1 MQSQLILQKEL
12 NMNKSK
18 ELRWKRLG
26 ITEEHHS
33 KNVASINLNLENE
46 GIYGDKQEDQRPGI
60 QYSDSGSQNDLF
72 ANLRILQ
79 LHHLQY
85 EHSYKTSNETRLFI
99 SNLVVDY
106 FLGDWREN
114 ARCFS
119 GWEGMTR
126 EECRKELE
134 WQDPLREGLVA
145 ITVSQD
151 QENLKKVCTYLDEDL
166 FFDEGS
172 WDRTKDDNTCFIVLA
187 KYISD
192 KSLDHC
198 QELVERLE
206 KSRRKRPKLFIA
218 VLKAI
223 AEHDKARIRATMSD
237 YMKQY
242 VKVELDKD
250 VSIIVSIDGSILW
263 NLAVMQSGEL
273 EPLDQDLMDLI
284 ITQESLG
291 LKP

>member
-1 MQSQLILQKEL
+1 MDKPKEP
-12 NMNKSK
+12 
-18 ELRWKRLG
+18 RWMRLG

-33 KNVASINLNLENE
+33 KTVKSINLDLKNE
-46 GIYGDKQEDQRPGI
+46 GNYVDRKAFGHHF
-60 QYSDSGSQNDLF
+60 SDIGRQNDLF
-72 ANLRILQ
+72 SNLNILQ
-79 LHHLQY
+79 LLHLQY
-85 EHSYKTSNETRLFI
+85 EDAFKTTHETLEFM

-106 FLGDWREN
+106 FLGDWRDN
-114 ARCFS
+114 ACCS
-119 GWEGMTR
+119 DGEGMTR
-126 EECRKELE
+126 DECRKELE

-151 QENLKKVCTYLDEDL
+151 NENLEKLCTYPEEDL

-187 KYISD
+187 RFIRD
-192 KSLDHC
+192 KSLDSS
-198 QELVERLE
+198 QELVTRLE

-223 AEHDKARIRATMSD
+223 AEHDKDRIRATMLD

-242 VKVELDKD
+242 IKVELDKD
-250 VSIIVSIDGSILW
+250 VSMIVSIDGTILW
-263 NLAVMQSGEL
+263 NLAVMKCGEL
-273 EPLDQDLMDLI
+273 EPLDQELMDFI

-291 LKP
+291 LNS